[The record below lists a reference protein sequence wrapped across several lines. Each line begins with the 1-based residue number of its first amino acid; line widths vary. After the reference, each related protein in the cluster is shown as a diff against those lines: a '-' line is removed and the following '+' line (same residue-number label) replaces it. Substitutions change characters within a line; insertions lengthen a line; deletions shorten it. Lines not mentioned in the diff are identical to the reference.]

1 MKGINTYKLCE
12 SKLLSAPI
20 CSLQSKEVK
29 PQGQEQ
35 LANKNEKRTHLSYVD
50 LNI

>member
-1 MKGINTYKLCE
+1 MKGINTYELCE

-20 CSLQSKEVK
+20 CSLQRKEVK

-35 LANKNEKRTHLSYVD
+35 LANKMKRDEHIYLM
-50 LNI
+50 LI

>member
-29 PQGQEQ
+29 QQGARRTCQEDM
-35 LANKNEKRTHLSYVD
+35 KI
-50 LNI
+50 NILILC